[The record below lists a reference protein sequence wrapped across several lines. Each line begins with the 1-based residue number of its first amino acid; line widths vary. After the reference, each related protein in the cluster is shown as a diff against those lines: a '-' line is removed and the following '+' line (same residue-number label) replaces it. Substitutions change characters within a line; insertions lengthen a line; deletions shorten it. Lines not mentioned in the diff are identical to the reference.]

1 MSVAWC
7 AAPDITI
14 TVKVEKQEFLKYEG
28 KKNDYK
34 RQKLM
39 GEAGGGGYWYG

>member
-7 AAPDITI
+7 AAPDINI
-14 TVKVEKQEFLKYEG
+14 TVKVAKQGFLEYE